1 MPPYWDHH
9 ATAWFFGRLAN
20 HKTQGRNVMG
30 NNRRQFL
37 ASAAAMLAAPSLV
50 RAQGA
55 WPNQAIKLA
64 VPFSAGSTTDI
75 LARAIGQRL
84 SGKWGQPV
92 IVENRP
98 GIAGAQS
105 VAKGAADG
113 YTLMLTSNG
122 HVAINAV
129 NRNVAFDAVKDFAPI
144 AKVASAPSILIVPA
158 NSPARTLQDLIA
170 MAKTA
175 PGGLQYASAG
185 VASSTGLAAELFR
198 SLVGSSLQM
207 IPHRGLP
214 EANTSVLRGDTQLGF
229 TFFAVGGDLVR
240 AGQLR
245 ALAVTGSQRL
255 AALPDVP
262 TFAEAGLPAFE
273 YDAWFGIM
281 AAAGTPKAIL
291 DRAST
296 DVLDVL
302 RSPDLVTQFIPQGVV
317 IESQGPEAFGA
328 AMVRD
333 AERFAKLLEGK
344 TG

>member
-1 MPPYWDHH
+1 M
-9 ATAWFFGRLAN
+9 
-20 HKTQGRNVMG
+20 
-30 NNRRQFL
+30 
-37 ASAAAMLAAPSLV
+37 
-50 RAQGA
+50 
-55 WPNQAIKLA
+55 A

-84 SGKWGQPV
+84 QARWGQAV
-92 IVENRP
+92 VVENRP

-105 VAKGAADG
+105 IAKGAADG
-113 YTLMLTSNG
+113 TLMLTSNG

-129 NRNVAFDAVKDFAPI
+129 NRNAAFDAVKDFAPI

-158 NSPARTLQDLIA
+158 NSPAKTLQDLIE
-170 MAKTA
+170 MAKSA

-198 SLVGSSLQM
+198 SLVGTSLQM

-214 EANTSVLRGDTQLGF
+214 EANTSVLRADTQLGF

-245 ALAVTGSQRL
+245 ALAVTGKQRL
-255 AALPDVP
+255 APLPDVP

-281 AAAGTPKAIL
+281 AAAGTPPAIVDKASADIL
-291 DRAST
+291 DIIRA
-296 DVLDVL
+296 
-302 RSPDLVTQFIPQGVV
+302 PDLAAQFAPQGVV
-317 IESQGPEAFGA
+317 IEAQGPEAFGA
-328 AMVRD
+328 VMAVD
-333 AERFAKLLEGK
+333 ALRFAKLLEGR

>member
-1 MPPYWDHH
+1 M
-9 ATAWFFGRLAN
+9 TASR
-20 HKTQGRNVMG
+20 HT
-30 NNRRQFL
+30 FL
-37 ASAAAMLAAPSLV
+37 AGAGASLLGPSIAC
-50 RAQGA
+50 AQGA
-55 WPNQAIKLA
+55 WPSAAVKIA

-84 SGKWGQPV
+84 AAKWGQAV
-92 IVENRP
+92 IIENRP

-105 VAKGAADG
+105 VAKGAPDG
-113 YTLMLTSNG
+113 TLMLTSNG

-129 NRNVAFDAVKDFAPI
+129 NRNASFDAVKDFAPI

-158 NSPARTLQDLIA
+158 NSPARTLADLVA

-175 PGGLQYASAG
+175 AGGLQYASAG

-245 ALAVTGSQRL
+245 ALAVTGTQRL
-255 AALPDVP
+255 APLPDVP

-281 AAAGTPKAIL
+281 AAAETPKPIL
-291 DRAST
+291 DKASADILDIVRA
-296 DVLDVL
+296 
-302 RSPDLVTQFIPQGVV
+302 PDLAAQFAPQGVV
-317 IESQGPEAFGA
+317 IEAQGPDAFGRS
-328 AMVRD
+328 MVTD
-333 AERFAKLLEGK
+333 AERFAKLLEGRA
-344 TG
+344 G

>member
-1 MPPYWDHH
+1 M
-9 ATAWFFGRLAN
+9 T
-20 HKTQGRNVMG
+20 TT
-30 NNRRQFL
+30 RRTL
-37 ASAAAMLAAPSLV
+37 LIGAAASLATPSIV
-50 RAQGA
+50 RAQSA
-55 WPNQAIKLA
+55 WPNAAVKIA

-84 SGKWGQPV
+84 STKWGQPA
-92 IVENRP
+92 IIENRP

-105 VAKGAADG
+105 VAKGAPDG
-113 YTLMLTSNG
+113 TLMLTSNG

-129 NRNVAFDAVKDFAPI
+129 NKNVAFDAVKDFAPI

-158 NSPARTLQDLIA
+158 NSPAKTLQDLVA

-175 PGGLQYASAG
+175 TGGLQYASAG
-185 VASSTGLAAELFR
+185 IASSTGIAAELFR

-245 ALAVTGSQRL
+245 ALAVTGTQRL
-255 AALPDVP
+255 TPLPDVP

-273 YDAWFGIM
+273 YDAWFGIL
-281 AAAGTPKAIL
+281 AAAGTPKPIL
-291 DRAST
+291 DKASADILEIVRA
-296 DVLDVL
+296 
-302 RSPDLVTQFIPQGVV
+302 PDLAAQFAIQGVV
-317 IESQGPEAFGA
+317 IEAQGPDAFGQSMA
-328 AMVRD
+328 KD
-333 AERFAKLLEGK
+333 AERFAKLLEGR

>member
-1 MPPYWDHH
+1 MNS
-9 ATAWFFGRLAN
+9 T
-20 HKTQGRNVMG
+20 
-30 NNRRQFL
+30 RRHFL
-37 ASAAAMLAAPSLV
+37 TGTAAALAVPTVL

-55 WPNQAIKLA
+55 WPNQLVKIA

-84 SGKWGQPV
+84 AAKWGQAVV
-92 IVENRP
+92 IENRP

-129 NRNVAFDAVKDFAPI
+129 NKNAAFDAVKDFAPV

-158 NSPARTLQDLIA
+158 NSPAKTLQDLVA
-170 MAKTA
+170 MVRNTA
-175 PGGLQYASAG
+175 GGLQYASAG

-198 SLVGSSLQM
+198 SLAGGSLQM

-245 ALAVTGSQRL
+245 ALAVTGSKRL
-255 AALPDVP
+255 VPLPDVP

-291 DRAST
+291 DKASADILEAVRT
-296 DVLDVL
+296 
-302 RSPDLVTQFIPQGVV
+302 PDIAAQFAPQGVTF
-317 IESQGPEAFGA
+317 EPQGPEAFGA
-328 AMVRD
+328 AMVQD
-333 AERFAKLLEGK
+333 AGRFAKLLEGK

>member
-1 MPPYWDHH
+1 MD
-9 ATAWFFGRLAN
+9 
-20 HKTQGRNVMG
+20 
-30 NNRRQFL
+30 RRQFL
-37 ASAAAMLAAPSLV
+37 ALSAAVGSAGLAPAA
-50 RAQGA
+50 RAQA
-55 WPNQAIKLA
+55 PWPTAAVKLV

-75 LARAIGQRL
+75 LARAISQRL
-84 SGKWGQPV
+84 ATKWGQAV

-98 GIAGAQS
+98 GIPGAQS
-105 VAKGAADG
+105 IAKGAPDG
-113 YTLMLTSNG
+113 TLMLTSNG

-129 NRNVAFDAVKDFAPI
+129 NKNVGFDAVKDFTPI

-158 NSPARTLQDLIA
+158 NSPAKTLQDLVA
-170 MAKTA
+170 MAKSA
-175 PGGLQYASAG
+175 SGGLQYASAG

-198 SLVGSSLQM
+198 SLVGTSLQM

-245 ALAVTGSQRL
+245 ALAVTGNQRL
-255 AALPDVP
+255 VPLPDVP

-281 AAAGTPKAIL
+281 TAAGTAKAIT
-291 DRAST
+291 DRASQ
-296 DVLDVL
+296 DILEII
-302 RSPDLVTQFIPQGVV
+302 RMPDLAAQFAPQGVV
-317 IESQGPEAFGA
+317 IGAEPPEAFGR
-328 AMVRD
+328 AMAQD
-333 AERFAKLLEGK
+333 ADRFGKLLEGR

>member
-1 MPPYWDHH
+1 MMSETS
-9 ATAWFFGRLAN
+9 AMTS
-20 HKTQGRNVMG
+20 
-30 NNRRQFL
+30 NRRQLL
-37 ASAAAMLAAPSLV
+37 AGAAALIAAPSIA
-50 RAQGA
+50 RAQA
-55 WPNQAIKLA
+55 VYPNQAVRMA

-84 SGKWGQPV
+84 AAKWGQPV
-92 IVENRP
+92 VVENRP

-129 NRNVAFDAVKDFAPI
+129 NKNVAFDSVKDFMPI

-158 NSPARTLQDLIA
+158 NSPAKNLQD
-170 MAKTA
+170 MMSMVKNTA
-175 PGGLQYASAG
+175 GGLQYSSAG
-185 VASSTGLAAELFR
+185 VASSTGIAAELFR
-198 SLVGSSLQM
+198 SLAGGTLQM

-245 ALAVTGSQRL
+245 ALAVTGSKRL
-255 AALPDVP
+255 EPLPDVP

-273 YDAWFGIM
+273 YDSWFGIM

-291 DRAST
+291 DKVSA
-296 DVLDVL
+296 DVLEIV
-302 RSPDLVTQFIPQGVV
+302 RTPDIATQFAPQG
-317 IESQGPEAFGA
+317 ITFEPQGSEAFGA
-328 AMVRD
+328 TMVKD

-344 TG
+344 AG